1 MKNYEELVYAGVLG
15 KVIGVYM
22 GRPFE
27 CWPKASLEKKW
38 GMISIPDQ
46 GHIAGTMPCLCM

>member
-15 KVIGVYM
+15 KVIRVYM

-46 GHIAGTMPCLCM
+46 GLIAGTMPCLC